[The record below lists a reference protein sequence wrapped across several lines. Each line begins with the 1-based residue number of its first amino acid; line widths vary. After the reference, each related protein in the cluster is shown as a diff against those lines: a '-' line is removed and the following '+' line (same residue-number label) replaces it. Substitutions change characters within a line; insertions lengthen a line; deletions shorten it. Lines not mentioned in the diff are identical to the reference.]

1 MGRSS
6 ELQREQLEKPGPNHE
21 DRKAENLFRS
31 KKDAIT
37 FAEDY
42 GFGEAHVEL
51 LRTSGMI
58 LESAKVLAN
67 GGKIPD
73 AVRSLITP
81 PRAKDRTRRAV
92 EYLSNGLWQ
101 HQSFGTD
108 YPTADPNVV
117 SELLELAD
125 ILKHDMYEAEVQEV
139 CPLFSFGKALISV

>member
-1 MGRSS
+1 MH
-6 ELQREQLEKPGPNHE
+6 LKKLGPNRW
-21 DRKAENLFRS
+21 DRKAENLFSS
-31 KKDAIT
+31 KEDAIT

-58 LESAKVLAN
+58 LESANVLAN
-67 GGKIPD
+67 DGKIPD
-73 AVRSLITP
+73 AVRSLIITP
-81 PRAKDRTRRAV
+81 REQGRTRHAV

-108 YPTADPNVV
+108 CPTTDPNVV

-125 ILKHDMYEAEVQEV
+125 ILKNDMYEAEFQEV
-139 CPLFSFGKALISV
+139 CLPFSPSIALISV